1 MFFRKGQALG
11 SVQVTDSGEPDEKK
25 AVSMADQVGSG
36 LAPSSPGVPNIADAK
51 AEERPAPDPVAT
63 SPESSELERPK
74 VADPKADWI
83 EYAVSKGMDRE
94 LAEDHST
101 TKQDLIDS
109 YGG

>member
-11 SVQVTDSGEPDEKK
+11 SVQITDSGEPDETQ
-25 AVSMADQVGSG
+25 ASSVDEVLGS
-36 LAPSSPGVPNIADAK
+36 LASSAPAIPNIAGVKDEAPK
-51 AEERPAPDPVAT
+51 DPPAI
-63 SPESSELERPK
+63 ERPK
-74 VADPKADWI
+74 VGDLKADWI

-94 LAEDHST
+94 LAEDDST

>member
-11 SVQVTDSGEPDEKK
+11 SVQVTDSGDPDEKK
-25 AVSMADQVGSG
+25 AVSMADLV
-36 LAPSSPGVPNIADAK
+36 
-51 AEERPAPDPVAT
+51 AEAQESVAT
-63 SPESSELERPK
+63 SPEPPPATPATPAEPKPTEDEKPVELERPK

-83 EYAVSKGMDRE
+83 EYAVSKGMERE
-94 LAEDHST
+94 LAEDPST